1 MRPLKPLLASIL
13 APAALGLLLA
23 EPAPDPSAVAPLL
36 NQAEALAAQ
45 GNHGAAAEALQNALK
60 ASPGVESIRFR
71 LASQMVFQ
79 RRYDEAAALY
89 QSLAASSNPA
99 LAAMAKNSLD
109 ALADEKLR
117 EAAQKER

>member
-60 ASPGVESIRFR
+60 ASPQAGALTPDST
-71 LASQMVFQ
+71 AS
-79 RRYDEAAALY
+79 RAR
-89 QSLAASSNPA
+89 P
-99 LAAMAKNSLD
+99 
-109 ALADEKLR
+109 R
-117 EAAQKER
+117 